1 MDDEFR
7 TVQTDDVTALAELL
21 ATLDAKE
28 PTVLV
33 APDGTRA
40 YVLSE
45 AAHERLLDKLEDARD
60 RLACCIAREEN
71 EPTIPF
77 EDVLR
82 EHMPE
87 RYTHVA
93 D

>member
-1 MDDEFR
+1 MDEFR
-7 TVQTDDVTALAELL
+7 TVPTDDVTDLAGLL
-21 ATLDAKE
+21 ATLDGKE

-45 AAHERLLDKLEDARD
+45 AAHDRLLDKLEDALD
-60 RLACCIAREEN
+60 SLEAYIAREEN

-87 RYTHVA
+87 RYTHVS